1 MFSCVKKNKTKAL
14 PSVSVGHIIKMLRI
28 KKKIVNYFCTR
39 IHECPIW
46 TGGYIVGFMRSRN
59 AWDNEPHN
67 FQVIHVHVFT

>member
-14 PSVSVGHIIKMLRI
+14 PSVSVGHNKNVKNKRKSLIIFVQGFMNVPFGL
-28 KKKIVNYFCTR
+28 
-39 IHECPIW
+39 EDIW
-46 TGGYIVGFMRSRN
+46 VGFMRSRN